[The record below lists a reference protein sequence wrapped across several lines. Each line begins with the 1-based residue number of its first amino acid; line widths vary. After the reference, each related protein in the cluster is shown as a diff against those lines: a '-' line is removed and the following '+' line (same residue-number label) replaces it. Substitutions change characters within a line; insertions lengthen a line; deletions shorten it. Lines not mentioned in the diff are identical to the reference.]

1 MNELSM
7 KSDKK
12 LPNLKEPVKGKKG
25 TSKYMRMKVTNAPYA
40 SDYKK
45 AMNAGFKSD
54 ANRKAAFAK
63 MNDSTHS
70 ADKKP
75 EKYVGPDGKT
85 KIRMVAMDKEVVK
98 KEEMQAYRIGHKSVA
113 GNVHAKNPDD
123 AMKQLRK
130 KGVKGDIKLTHRGPV
145 SSLPKRRIPTREE
158 LDKAKNEASVLK
170 PKSAMDIVKHARTLA
185 KNPRDYMMNRK
196 KYIDKARAKVFKM
209 YPKEAINHDDAHRDA
224 QTHSDGSMSV
234 KKIPSMIKKSGDKHL
249 HLHMKS
255 YHKEKDGQDFAKKHG
270 YKVKNYVK
278 TPSGTRMD
286 IHKESVDEARV
297 TSTAF
302 RKKNAMVNPMDKKN
316 ISDMAKDKKYKGNT
330 SGLMRDVKKKYPD
343 QHHSKIVQDIYK
355 KHAET
360 NEMIDP
366 MDLRGRPKKKD
377 PNPESPYGMKH
388 PLHPMNIA
396 KKKAKEAEKVKKEAK
411 TFDYFDS
418 KDAASAHAKKHG
430 GKVFVNTGKG
440 ATKVK
445 GKPVNTHVV
454 IKKEA
459 VEYPHMMYDPKT
471 GNQVKAKTP
480 ADHNKYSKMGY
491 THEKPNTDE
500 ALNLQ
505 QRMKRSRLMK
515 RMKARIKIGRKRAMK
530 KMANKKTIEK
540 RAMRQARNQI
550 AKKLTRGIPKG
561 ELSFARKQEIEK
573 RLSKPALQ
581 SRIKRI
587 AKRIFKDVRK
597 KEVERKKG

>member
-1 MNELSM
+1 MPQMKSFFDLVNELSM

-12 LPNLKEPVKGKKG
+12 LPNLKVPVKGKKG
-25 TSKYMRMKVTNAPYA
+25 VSKFAR
-40 SDYKK
+40 KK
-45 AMNAGFKSD
+45 AIGQAKDDINAGFKTD

-75 EKYVGPDGKT
+75 EKYIGPDGKT
-85 KIRMVAMDKEVVK
+85 KIRMVPMDKEVVK
-98 KEEMQAYRIGHKSVA
+98 KEEMQSYRIGHKSMA

-130 KGVKGDIKLTHRGPV
+130 KGIKGKITLTHRGPV

-158 LDKAKNEASVLK
+158 LEKVMKTEVSVLK
-170 PKSAMDIVKHARTLA
+170 PTKPTDIIKHAKTLA
-185 KNPRDYMMNRK
+185 KNPRDYMMNKK
-196 KYIDKARAKVFKM
+196 KYLDKARAKVFRM

-234 KKIPSMIKKSGDKHL
+234 KKIPSMIKKPGDKHL

-278 TPSGTRMD
+278 TQSGTRMD
-286 IHKESVDEARV
+286 IHKE
-297 TSTAF
+297 
-302 RKKNAMVNPMDKKN
+302 MV
-316 ISDMAKDKKYKGNT
+316 
-330 SGLMRDVKKKYPD
+330 
-343 QHHSKIVQDIYK
+343 
-355 KHAET
+355 
-360 NEMIDP
+360 DP
-366 MDLRGRPKKKD
+366 MDLRGRPKKRD

-388 PLHPMNIA
+388 PLHPVNIA

-454 IKKEA
+454 IKREA

-471 GNQVKAKTP
+471 GNEVKAKTP
-480 ADHNKYSKMGY
+480 ADHNKYAKMGY
-491 THEKPNTDE
+491 THEKPNTNE
-500 ALNLQ
+500 ALNLA

-550 AKKLTRGIPKG
+550 AKKLTRGIPKK
-561 ELSFARKQEIEK
+561 ELTFARKQEIEK

-581 SRIKRI
+581 QRIKRM